1 MRTQSFATP
10 GLVAIFGL
18 GLLLGCEPMPSSGNP
33 FAVATAESEATQGVD
48 PRFDRPE
55 PQVFTSEELHAKA
68 EAAAVDEA
76 PAASPAAS
84 GAVTVSSG
92 GPTGVEAVVVAVAD
106 PAPDPAPAAAPAPA
120 PSAPAPALSPARP
133 SSGGWPMRLVRALPD
148 TNPPRAI
155 LGLPDGR
162 EVVVS
167 PGTMLPELGVVV
179 MAIGRDRLQVA
190 RVEAIGDHAA
200 VTELTLDAQ
209 Y

>member
-1 MRTQSFATP
+1 MRDLSTAWP
-10 GLVAIFGL
+10 GAAALL
-18 GLLLGCEPMPSSGNP
+18 GLLAGCEPMPSSGNP
-33 FAVATAESEATQGVD
+33 FAPAVTAPADAAAAPD

-55 PQVFTSEELHAKA
+55 PKVYTSEQLHAEA
-68 EAAAVDEA
+68 EAAA
-76 PAASPAAS
+76 AASAP
-84 GAVTVSSG
+84 
-92 GPTGVEAVVVAVAD
+92 
-106 PAPDPAPAAAPAPA
+106 PAPVAELLVTSGEPVGGPAAAPAPTAEA
-120 PSAPAPALSPARP
+120 PVAPVVAPPAPAAPPPATAGLAAASPARGL
-133 SSGGWPMRLVRALPD
+133 SAWPMRLVRALPD

-167 PGTMLPELGVVV
+167 PGTMLPEHGVVV

-190 RVEAIGDHAA
+190 RIDAVGDHAA

>member
-33 FAVATAESEATQGVD
+33 FAVAATEAEAPEGVD

-55 PQVFTSEELHAKA
+55 PQVFTSEELHAEA
-68 EAAAVDEA
+68 EASATVEA
-76 PAASPAAS
+76 PVASAGVS
-84 GAVTVSSG
+84 GAVVVTSG
-92 GPTGVEAVVVAVAD
+92 APAGVEAVVVPAAD
-106 PAPDPAPAAAPAPA
+106 PAPAPAPAAAPGPA
-120 PSAPAPALSPARP
+120 PSAPTLSPARP
-133 SSGGWPMRLVRALPD
+133 VTGGWPMRLVRALPD

-200 VTELTLDAQ
+200 VTELTLEAQ